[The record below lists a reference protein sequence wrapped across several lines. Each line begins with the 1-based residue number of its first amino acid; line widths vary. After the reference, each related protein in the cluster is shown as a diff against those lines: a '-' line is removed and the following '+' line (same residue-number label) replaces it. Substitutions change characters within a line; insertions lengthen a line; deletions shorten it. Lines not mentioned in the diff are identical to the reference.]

1 MTIDL
6 QEEALELSGCSCF
19 TPLFFSPLFAVLP
32 RFITEQSTVKA
43 LLSWVWSRVTA
54 RSDWVLPTCLYLGS
68 WEVWRIVDFFYRTIP
83 SWEVYNSI
91 SHDAD
96 WSFYKIK
103 QHTQLSRT
111 RTWFVTNI
119 WCNFLI
125 SFHFFLLVLESS
137 CWKQFCSSGPSS
149 S

>member
-6 QEEALELSGCSCF
+6 QEEALELSDCSCF

-43 LLSWVWSRVTA
+43 LLSWVWSPVTA
-54 RSDWVLPTCLYLGS
+54 RSDWVLPTYLYLGS

-96 WSFYKIK
+96 WSFYKINSILNWVA
-103 QHTQLSRT
+103 QELDLLLIYD
-111 RTWFVTNI
+111 VT
-119 WCNFLI
+119 FLI